1 MITQCSHRRKE
12 QLSATPQPSFST
24 PEQALS
30 PCTAEYHT
38 YDMHWNRNPGSL
50 PRPWQEQGQAAQARR
65 KCHPARTQ
73 RLRWYLAAGSVNHAP
88 GKTYLAI
95 PGPDSSTESLGE
107 RWFCAQSRRGAN
119 PSFPKTM
126 EFGGDIGSGPG
137 GIHRAA
143 GDGRAKTLQQPVPT
157 VNELTGLIKKGCVQ
171 CSACIRKGWGQ
182 GRAQRPPLGWGPMF
196 FIFRSVQYKAQVS
209 EIWCDFIPRY
219 FYSKL
224 KAASNGENKP
234 PRVCLV
240 NLWEQ
245 RRHLQHIGDVRAW
258 PKAASREIH
267 CRITRS
273 AQSTEQ
279 GHEIFPLRN
288 PCPTEGNNETL
299 IACREKGNNSSV
311 CSAGREGTLPG
322 VQPIQ
327 PVINTL

>member
-1 MITQCSHRRKE
+1 MLTQKKSTTECHSTAILQYSRASPVPLYCRISHLWHALKQKPR
-12 QLSATPQPSFST
+12 LPAPSMAGTGPGCPS
-24 PEQALS
+24 EEKMS
-30 PCTAEYHT
+30 PSQNTKAEMVSCY
-38 YDMHWNRNPGSL
+38 W
-50 PRPWQEQGQAAQARR
+50 
-65 KCHPARTQ
+65 
-73 RLRWYLAAGSVNHAP
+73 
-88 GKTYLAI
+88 
-95 PGPDSSTESLGE
+95 LGE
-107 RWFCAQSRRGAN
+107 SCTRKNVFSYSWAWQQHRVPGRALILCTEPERCQPLLSQNNG
-119 PSFPKTM
+119 
-126 EFGGDIGSGPG
+126 FGGDIGSGPG

-196 FIFRSVQYKAQVS
+196 FIFRSVQYKPQVS

-234 PRVCLV
+234 SRVCLV
-240 NLWEQ
+240 NSWEQ

-258 PKAASREIH
+258 PKAATREIH